1 MNFFSNGFEIS
12 AWKSPGRA
20 QNNRFYY
27 LGAQYFWYPEIKSP
41 ICLLIIIFRSF
52 LYIGSKNGEDKKETS

>member
-12 AWKSPGRA
+12 AWKSPNRA

-27 LGAQYFWYPEIKSP
+27 LGAQYF
-41 ICLLIIIFRSF
+41 
-52 LYIGSKNGEDKKETS
+52 